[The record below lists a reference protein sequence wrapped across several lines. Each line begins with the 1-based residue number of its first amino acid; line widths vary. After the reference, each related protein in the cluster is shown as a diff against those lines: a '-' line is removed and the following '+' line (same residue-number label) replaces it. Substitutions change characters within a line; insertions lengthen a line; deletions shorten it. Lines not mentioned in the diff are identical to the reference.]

1 MNCMSVLVQFTV
13 LDVTSKIDSDQIK
26 TKSRHQIRMGGGGGG
41 ELLNSGAE
49 NKRRKLQ

>member
-1 MNCMSVLVQFTV
+1 MSVRVQFTV

-26 TKSRHQIRMGGGGGG
+26 TKSRHQIRMGGGG
-41 ELLNSGAE
+41 LLNSGGE